1 MVETSGAS
9 PGRITVSVVL
19 STYNRARYLPDALDS
34 LLDQTRPPDEII
46 VVNDGSTDN
55 TNDVAVRYRG
65 RVRYFRQPR
74 NCGKSVALNY
84 AIPLA
89 QGSHICIFD
98 DDDVA
103 LPDAIQSHVDALEC
117 HPEAVFSYSTNYVFA
132 GNGDIWD
139 RSKWKLRRLPP
150 WTNQEFFL
158 QQAMKMTTTL
168 QGMLIPKLCFQ
179 DVGYFDVRLLRCQD
193 LDMLLRL
200 ARNFVALDLQKPTF
214 VLRDH
219 DGPRGPERELHA
231 EAQRTVVWLRH
242 ERTILREMRDR
253 YPLSA
258 YLPHVPGTEIQAMSA
273 AQSGQALLQRGAMML
288 QKGLMHEAL
297 SDIQAGLTMLDETE
311 QNEARLKSILSDAF
325 DVDMWKLSKPYDF
338 TRRVTHC
345 LDRDELIA
353 LRPAVSRGLY
363 WALTRSIHRHRWHDA
378 LRSAVMLMISLLP
391 NPRLSTRPPITQ

>member
-1 MVETSGAS
+1 MVGTSGAS

-55 TNDVAVRYRG
+55 TNDVAARYHG
-65 RVRYFRQPR
+65 RVRYFRQR

-117 HPEAVFSYSTNYVFA
+117 HPEAAFSYSTNYVFA

-150 WTNQEFFL
+150 GTNQEFFL
-158 QQAMKMTTTL
+158 RQAMKMTTTL

-179 DVGYFDVRLLRCQD
+179 RVGCFDVRLLRCQD

-219 DGPRGPERELHA
+219 DGPRGPVREPHA

-345 LDRDELIA
+345 LDRDKLIA

-391 NPRLSTRPPITQ
+391 NPKLGTRPPITQ